1 MWVKFEEVL
10 IANAF
15 WVTERA
21 NLYFVLQR
29 RKGHGTRGLS
39 SLLVGTIDSVF
50 DTKPPPYRI
59 LHQTNNSEVSYL
71 VSCALKK
78 DEIVKD
84 WEWIEHNLM
93 PTLQSFENEDDVTDF
108 VRCKIESLIAQAVS
122 DMPTVQITETS
133 DSRDFRIA
141 SNKFAKLFTMPE
153 EEKLVNYY
161 SCSYWNGK
169 LPRQGWVYLSVNHL
183 CFYSYLFG
191 KELKIIIKWV
201 DIKHLERDST
211 VLFPDSIKIITRD
224 TKNYIFSLFLNKTKD
239 AYNLMEQL
247 ANLTMRQL
255 ISDER
260 HLQYKVDAN
269 LVAKKSKNLPKKVS
283 FLKRD
288 LDARAMS
295 ESYRITFR
303 LPSNEKLDGTLPL
316 TLWTPYNK
324 QHVWGKL
331 YLSNNYICF
340 ESRVHSLVSLVI
352 PLRDITSTEKID
364 NNQSTGYEK
373 NNTILIA
380 TSKTNFIF
388 SHIDDREFLVIKI
401 SELLARLSEDRRS
414 SIDSLSRQLSCVDGQ
429 STWIPEPALST
440 KFPFPDTPESI
451 AKESVKTNLWE
462 LHFIEY
468 GRGISCYRT
477 TKARELIL
485 KGIPDKFRG
494 ELWMLYSGA
503 INELLTHRGY
513 YELIVQQSLSKH
525 SVATDEIERDLH
537 RSLPEHPAFQSSDG
551 INALR
556 RVLNAYAF
564 RNPSIGYCQAMNIV
578 ASVLLLYTSE
588 EEAFWLLVALCER
601 LLPDYYN
608 TKVIGALV
616 DQGVLEELV
625 KDNLPELYNKLIPFG
640 ILSMIS
646 LSWFLTIFLSVMPF
660 ESAIHIADCFF
671 YDGAKVVF
679 QVALNILA
687 SNEESLMV
695 AKDDGEA
702 MTVLSGYLEN
712 ITNKDAKIPH
722 IVHSVAYG
730 SASKRA
736 SQMSTEIN
744 DLIFESYSKY
754 GFITTNQIEKLRV
767 KHRINVVQ
775 NLEDNTMKNVIR
787 SLQSF
792 TIINKYL
799 TDEQIKDIYVIFKE
813 EQLRQQYW
821 GQTGELKSQEKFDM
835 YNPFYEIFKLDMDQ
849 FRWYFSHLS
858 PWAQAD
864 NYDVLVQRI
873 YKLLDENNDNLINF
887 LEFLVLM
894 IVMLRSDAEIRLRF
908 LYCIH
913 LLNIP
918 ELVASPSVSEFEVID
933 SPDTELGAEAT
944 EFFAVEDIEEKSEES
959 TPVITLSQFLSSCN
973 ITNTNQRSSYY
984 MMAGNTMTGAIIGSH
999 SSALNDTNSSG
1010 DRKLGL
1016 PTMNQTLFI
1025 QLWKTL
1031 YDLFSGQENEQQIYH
1046 CIASM
1051 GTYLLKLGEL
1061 SSQSTKS
1068 QTSQTNSDDSQESF
1082 LMYDTNDVDPD
1093 CHNTSDSAKSDQQK
1107 SCDNNNSDDSDW
1119 FITFEQFCAAL
1130 HNEQTLVDLFEV
1142 KHDWYSTLAKLKT
1155 GRFEKQQSFSGTN
1168 TSNVVTV

>member
-1 MWVKFEEVL
+1 MWIKFEEVL

-15 WVTERA
+15 WVTERL
-21 NLYFVLQR
+21 NPYFVLQR

-39 SLLVGTIDSVF
+39 SILVGTIDSVF

-59 LHQTNNSEVSYL
+59 LHQTTNSEVSYS

-78 DEIVKD
+78 DEIYKD
-84 WEWIEHNLM
+84 WQWIETHLM
-93 PTLQSFENEDDVTDF
+93 PTLISFESEDDVTDF
-108 VRCKIESLIAQAVS
+108 VRCKVDSLIAQAVS
-122 DMPTVQITETS
+122 DINAAQPIAEST
-133 DSRDFRIA
+133 DSRNFRAA
-141 SNKFAKLFTMPE
+141 SHKFAKLFSMPE

-161 SCSYWNGK
+161 SCSYWNGR
-169 LPRQGWVYLSVNHL
+169 LPRQGWLYLSVNHL

-191 KELKIIIKWV
+191 KELKLIIKWI
-201 DIKHLERDST
+201 DIKRLERDST
-211 VLFPDSIKIITRD
+211 VFFPDSIKILTRD
-224 TKNYIFSLFLNKTKD
+224 KCYIFSLFLKTSET
-239 AYNLMEQL
+239 YNLMEQL

-260 HLQYKVDAN
+260 QVPFKVDHN
-269 LVAKKSKNLPKKVS
+269 LTAKKSKNVPKKVS

-303 LPSNEKLDGTLPL
+303 LPSQEKLDGTLPL

-324 QHVWGKL
+324 QHVWGKM

-340 ESRVHSLVSLVI
+340 ESRVKSLVALII
-352 PLRDITSTEKID
+352 PLREILSTEKLD
-364 NNQSTGYEK
+364 NNQNTGYDR
-373 NNTILIA
+373 NNAILISCLKA
-380 TSKTNFIF
+380 NFIF
-388 SHIDDREFLVIKI
+388 SHIDDRDFLIIKI
-401 SELLARLSEDRRS
+401 SELLSRLTEDRRS
-414 SIDSLSRQLSCVDGQ
+414 SIDSLSRQLSTVDSQ
-429 STWIPEPALST
+429 TSWVPEAALST
-440 KFPFPDTPESI
+440 KFPFPETEDSK
-451 AKESVKTNLWE
+451 AKESVKNNLWE

-477 TKARELIL
+477 SKARELIL
-485 KGIPDKFRG
+485 KGIPDDIRG

-503 INELLTHRGY
+503 VNELSTHRGY
-513 YELIVQQSLSKH
+513 YELIVQQSLGQH

-537 RSLPEHPAFQSSDG
+537 RSLPEHPAFQSELG

-578 ASVLLLYTSE
+578 ASVLLLYASE

-625 KDNLPELYNKLIPFG
+625 KEHLPELYNKLIPFG

-671 YDGAKVVF
+671 FDGAKVVF

-687 SNEESLMV
+687 SNSDALMA

-712 ITNKDAKIPH
+712 ISNRDAKIPH

-736 SQMSTEIN
+736 SQTSTEIN
-744 DLIFESYSKY
+744 DLIYDSYAKY
-754 GFITTNQIEKLRV
+754 GFISANYIEKLRV

-792 TIINKYL
+792 PLISKYL
-799 TDEQIKDIYVIFKE
+799 TYDQIKDIYVIFKE

-821 GQTGELKSQEKFDM
+821 GQITPTPEKFDM
-835 YNPFYEIFKLDMDQ
+835 SHPFYEIFKLDMDQ
-849 FRWYFSHLS
+849 FRWYFSHSS
-858 PWAQAD
+858 PWAQAENVD
-864 NYDVLVQRI
+864 SLILRI
-873 YKLLDENNDNLINF
+873 FTLLDENCDNLINF
-887 LEFLVLM
+887 LEFLILM
-894 IVMLRSDAEIRLRF
+894 VVILRADAEMKLRF
-908 LYCIH
+908 IYCIH

-918 ELVASPSVSEFEVID
+918 ELISSPSLSENESD
-933 SPDTELGAEAT
+933 SQETELGAEAE
-944 EFFAVEDIEEKSEES
+944 EFFAAAPKPQDTNVSF
-959 TPVITLSQFLSSCN
+959 TLTQFLSSIT
-973 ITNTNQRSSYY
+973 ITNNNHQKTAHSLSS
-984 MMAGNTMTGAIIGSH
+984 AMTGAIMPSNI
-999 SSALNDTNSSG
+999 SALNDTHNSG
-1010 DRKLGL
+1010 DRRPSL
-1016 PTMNQTLFI
+1016 PPMNQQQFI

-1031 YDLFSGQENEQQIYH
+1031 YDIFSGESNEQQIYH
-1046 CIASM
+1046 CIASV

-1061 SSQSTKS
+1061 SSQSEN
-1068 QTSQTNSDDSQESF
+1068 SQTNSDDITESS
-1082 LMYDTNDVDPD
+1082 VDSETIGTD
-1093 CHNTSDSAKSDQQK
+1093 MSECESNSSAKA
-1107 SCDNNNSDDSDW
+1107 DNKKCEGVEENW
-1119 FITFEQFCAAL
+1119 FITFQQFCAAL
-1130 HNEQTLVDLFEV
+1130 HTEQHLVDLFEV
-1142 KHDWYSTLAKLKT
+1142 KHDWYSVLAKLKNW
-1155 GRFEKQQSFSGTN
+1155 RFEKQNSFSA
-1168 TSNVVTV
+1168 SNPNVITV

>member
-1 MWVKFEEVL
+1 MWIKFEEVL

-21 NLYFVLQR
+21 NPYFVLQR
-29 RKGHGTRGLS
+29 RKGHGTRGFS
-39 SLLVGTIDSVF
+39 SILVGTIDSVF

-59 LHQTNNSEVSYL
+59 LHQTTNSEVSYS
-71 VSCALKK
+71 VSCAIKK
-78 DEIVKD
+78 DEIYKD
-84 WEWIEHNLM
+84 WDWIETNLM
-93 PTLQSFENEDDVTDF
+93 PTLISFESEDDVTDF
-108 VRCKIESLIAQAVS
+108 VRCKVESLIAQAVS
-122 DMPTVQITETS
+122 DITAAQPIEST
-133 DSRDFRIA
+133 DSRNFRAA
-141 SNKFAKLFTMPE
+141 SHKFAKLFSMPE

-161 SCSYWNGK
+161 SCSYWNGR
-169 LPRQGWVYLSVNHL
+169 LPRQGWLYLSVNHL

-191 KELKIIIKWV
+191 KELKLIIKWV
-201 DIKHLERDST
+201 DIKNLERDST
-211 VLFPDSIKIITRD
+211 VLFPDSIKIVTRD
-224 TKNYIFSLFLNKTKD
+224 KSYIFSLFLKTSET
-239 AYNLMEQL
+239 YNLMEQL
-247 ANLTMRQL
+247 ANLTMRQI

-260 HLQYKVDAN
+260 QLPFKVDHN
-269 LVAKKSKNLPKKVS
+269 LAAKKSKNVPKKVS

-324 QHVWGKL
+324 QHVWGKM
-331 YLSNNYICF
+331 YLSNNYVCF
-340 ESRVHSLVSLVI
+340 ESRVKSLVSLII
-352 PLRDITSTEKID
+352 PLREILSTEKLD
-364 NNQSTGYEK
+364 NNPNTGYDR
-373 NNTILIA
+373 NNAILI
-380 TSKTNFIF
+380 SCLKSNFIF
-388 SHIDDREFLVIKI
+388 SHIDDRDFLVIKI
-401 SELLARLSEDRRS
+401 SELLSRLTEDRRS
-414 SIDSLSRQLSCVDGQ
+414 SIDSLSRQLSTVDSQ
-429 STWIPEPALST
+429 TSWLPEPALST
-440 KFPFPDTPESI
+440 KFPFPETPEST
-451 AKESVKTNLWE
+451 AKESVKMNLWE

-477 TKARELIL
+477 AKARELIL
-485 KGIPDKFRG
+485 KGIPDNIRG

-503 INELLTHRGY
+503 INELSTHRGY
-513 YELIVQQSLSKH
+513 YELIVQQSLGTH
-525 SVATDEIERDLH
+525 SIATDEIERDLH
-537 RSLPEHPAFQSSDG
+537 RSLPEHPAFQSTLG

-564 RNPSIGYCQAMNIV
+564 RNPNIGYCQAMNIV
-578 ASVLLLYTSE
+578 ASVLLLYASE

-625 KDNLPELYNKLIPFG
+625 KEHLPELYNKLIPFG

-679 QVALNILA
+679 SVALNILA
-687 SNEESLMV
+687 SNSEALMA

-712 ITNKDAKIPH
+712 ISNRDAKIPH

-736 SQMSTEIN
+736 SQTSTEIN
-744 DLIFESYSKY
+744 DLIYDSYSKY
-754 GFITTNQIEKLRV
+754 GFISANYIEKLRV

-792 TIINKYL
+792 PIISKYL
-799 TDEQIKDIYVIFKE
+799 TSDQIKDIYVIFKE

-821 GQTGELKSQEKFDM
+821 GQTLPANEKFDLSH
-835 YNPFYEIFKLDMDQ
+835 PFYEIFKLDMDQ
-849 FRWYFSHLS
+849 FRWYFNHSW
-858 PWAQAD
+858 PWAQAENTD
-864 NYDVLVQRI
+864 ALVIRI
-873 YKLLDENNDNLINF
+873 FKLLDENTDNFINF

-894 IVMLRSDAEIRLRF
+894 VVILRADAEIKLRF
-908 LYCIH
+908 IYSIH

-918 ELVASPSVSEFEVID
+918 ELISSPSVSEYECD
-933 SPDTELGAEAT
+933 SQETELGAEAE
-944 EFFAVEDIEEKSEES
+944 EFFASTEAETEPKAEEPNVSF
-959 TPVITLSQFLSSCN
+959 TFTQFLSSIN
-973 ITNTNQRSSYY
+973 IINNNQKNSHSF
-984 MMAGNTMTGAIIGSH
+984 GSQMTGAIFGSTF
-999 SSALNDTNSSG
+999 SALNETSTSG
-1010 DRKLGL
+1010 DRRSSL
-1016 PTMNQTLFI
+1016 PVMNQQQFI

-1031 YDLFSGQENEQQIYH
+1031 YDIFTGEDNEQQIYH
-1046 CIASM
+1046 CIASV

-1061 SSQSTKS
+1061 SSQAESTQANSIESSDTLAANSSECDSNDSTKS
-1068 QTSQTNSDDSQESF
+1068 DEKKTLEG
-1082 LMYDTNDVDPD
+1082 ME
-1093 CHNTSDSAKSDQQK
+1093 
-1107 SCDNNNSDDSDW
+1107 DNW

-1130 HNEQTLVDLFEV
+1130 HTEQQLVDLFEV
-1142 KHDWYSTLAKLKT
+1142 KYDWYSVLAKLKNW
-1155 GRFEKQQSFSGTN
+1155 RIEKQNSFSS
-1168 TSNVVTV
+1168 SNPNVITV